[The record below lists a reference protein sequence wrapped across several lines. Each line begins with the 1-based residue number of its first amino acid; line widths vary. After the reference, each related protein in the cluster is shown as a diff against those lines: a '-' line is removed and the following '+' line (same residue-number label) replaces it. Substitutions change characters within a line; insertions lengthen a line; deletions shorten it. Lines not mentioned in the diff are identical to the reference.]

1 MMPADPAPTRLSADE
16 YFDLVRTG
24 QLDPSDKVE
33 LLEGVVVSM
42 APQDPPHAGLIT
54 KIAELLVTMFRGRA
68 SVRVQCSYLAGPFT
82 VPEPDFA
89 VVPGL
94 PVEYE
99 TRHPDRAHLIIEVAD
114 SSLPSDRLSKSR
126 IYAVARVPQYLIV
139 NLPRDCVEAYEQPI
153 PERASYGVTRVIRRG
168 EQIRV
173 VEYPELSLAAV
184 DLLPAT
190 PRPLDPF
197 ET

>member
-1 MMPADPAPTRLSADE
+1 MPADPTPTRLSADE

-33 LLEGVVVSM
+33 LLEGVVVAM
-42 APQDPPHAGLIT
+42 APQAPPHAGMIT
-54 KIAELLVTMFRGRA
+54 KITELLVTMFRGRA
-68 SVRVQCSYLAGPFT
+68 SVRVQLSYLAGPFT

-94 PVEYE
+94 PAEYE
-99 TRHPDRAHLIIEVAD
+99 TRHPDSAHLIIEVAD

-126 IYAVARVPQYLIV
+126 IYAAARVPQYLIV
-139 NLPRDCVEAYEQPI
+139 NLRRDCVEVYEQPI
-153 PERASYGVTRVIRRG
+153 PERANYAVARVVRRG
-168 EQIRV
+168 EQIRLV
-173 VEYPELSLAAV
+173 DFPELSLSAV

-190 PRPLDPF
+190 PRQHDPF

>member
-1 MMPADPAPTRLSADE
+1 MTPADPAPTRLSADE

-33 LLEGVVVSM
+33 LLEGVVVAM
-42 APQDPPHAGLIT
+42 APQGVPHAGMIT
-54 KIAELLVTMFRGRA
+54 KITELLVAMFRGRA
-68 SVRVQCSYLAGPFT
+68 SVRVQLSYLAGPYT

-94 PVEYE
+94 PGEYE

-126 IYAVARVPQYLIV
+126 IYAAARVPQYLIV
-139 NLPRDCVEAYEQPI
+139 NLRRDCVEAYAEPI
-153 PERASYGVTRVIRRG
+153 PERAAYAVTRVVRRG
-168 EQIRV
+168 EHIPV
-173 VEYPELSLAAV
+173 IEFPELSLAAA

-190 PRPLDPF
+190 PRMRAPYEP
-197 ET
+197 

>member
-1 MMPADPAPTRLSADE
+1 MTPADPAPTRLSADE

-24 QLDPSDKVE
+24 QLDPTDKVE
-33 LLEGVVVSM
+33 LLEGVVVAM
-42 APQDPPHAGLIT
+42 APQGPPHAGMIT
-54 KIAELLVTMFRGRA
+54 KITELLVTMFRGRA
-68 SVRVQCSYLAGPFT
+68 SVRVQLSYLAGPLT

-126 IYAVARVPQYLIV
+126 IYAAARVPQYLIV
-139 NLPRDCVEAYEQPI
+139 NLRRDCVEVYEQPI
-153 PERASYGVTRVIRRG
+153 PERASYAVARVVRRG
-168 EQIRV
+168 EQIRLV
-173 VEYPELSLAAV
+173 AFPELSLSTV

-190 PRPLDPF
+190 PRPPDPF